1 MDNRKDYEK
10 RLGERLEAAYMLED
24 IGSVMSREEFHEL
37 IRAAERKKKHR
48 RTMFGVAAACV
59 ALCLIW
65 GGFAVGMNMRE
76 NASAGKD
83 DETKTVQ
90 QGGSV
95 VIGSGVS
102 ENDRN
107 VGVSTKTYT
116 DIEDIPEDIRKE
128 IRFLSSDE
136 FELEKVKVVQGENV
150 HKVEVTYLTERGKQ
164 IVIVQTYS
172 YDGEITVIGDCD
184 KKWTY
189 NGVPIYEKTGKD
201 GRWYWIEH
209 QERLYYVKTY
219 DDSIK
224 IETIV
229 DGLKSWVSEVNWGLT

>member
-1 MDNRKDYEK
+1 MENRSDYEK
-10 RLGERLEAAYMLED
+10 SLGEKLEAAYMLEEVD
-24 IGSVMSREEFHEL
+24 SVMSREEFHRL

-48 RTMFGVAAACV
+48 KTVLSVAAASV
-59 ALCLIW
+59 ALCLVC
-65 GGFAVGMNMRE
+65 GGFVVGMTMGE
-76 NASAGKD
+76 SAGADKD
-83 DETKTVQ
+83 HETKTVQ
-90 QGGSV
+90 QGDSV

-102 ENDRN
+102 DTDRN
-107 VGVSTKTYT
+107 VGVTTKTYT
-116 DIEDIPEDIRKE
+116 DIEDIPEDIREE

-136 FELEKVKVVQGENV
+136 FKLDKVKVVEGENT
-150 HKVEVTYLTERGKQ
+150 HKAEVTYLTERGKQ

-189 NGVPIYEKTGKD
+189 NGVPIYEKIGKD

-209 QERLYYVKTY
+209 QERLYYIKTH

-224 IETIV
+224 IEAIV
-229 DGLKSWVSEVNWGLT
+229 DGLKN